1 MSYQIIIPK
10 TVQKEIDKLPKNIQ
24 EGIIEGLLTLKENS
38 RPPNSLK
45 MKNSQGYRLRV
56 GEYRVLYDINDQN
69 QTVTLRRVGHRK
81 NIYREK

>member
-1 MSYQIIIPK
+1 MSYQVIIPK
-10 TVQKEIDKLPKNIQ
+10 TVQKEIDKLPKNVQESIIQ
-24 EGIIEGLLTLKENS
+24 GLLALKENS

-45 MKNSQGYRLRV
+45 MKNSQGYRLRM
-56 GEYRVLYDINDQN
+56 GDYRVLYDINDQN

>member
-1 MSYQIIIPK
+1 VIIPK
-10 TVQKEIDKLPKNIQ
+10 TVQKEIDKLPKNVQKSIIQ
-24 EGIIEGLLTLKENS
+24 GLLTLKENS

-45 MKNSQGYRLRV
+45 MKNSQGYRLRI
-56 GEYRVLYDINDQN
+56 GDYRVLYDINDQN

>member
-1 MSYQIIIPK
+1 VSYQVIIPK
-10 TVQKEIDKLPKNIQ
+10 TVQKEIDKLPKNVQ
-24 EGIIEGLLTLKENS
+24 ESIIEGLLTLRENS

-56 GEYRVLYDINDQN
+56 GDYRVLYDINDKT

-81 NIYREK
+81 EIYREK